1 MTKPVVVG
9 IGEILWDI
17 LPEGKQLG
25 GAPANFAYHAM
36 ALGSRSHIV
45 SAVGDDPP
53 GREILEHLRRSGLD
67 PEYIAVD
74 AQHPTG
80 VVTVEVD
87 AKGVPAFSIREKV
100 AWDNI
105 VFTGRA
111 RGLAASAD
119 AVCFG
124 TLAQRSAQSRGSI
137 RRFLESVSQNCLCI
151 YDVNLRQEYYSGEII
166 RESLR
171 QCDVLKLNDQELP
184 VVAEVLSVSGSEP
197 EILARIIGDYQLKLV
212 ALTLGG
218 KGSRLVSRTGSSFME
233 ALNVPVVDTVGAGDA
248 FAAALTVGLL
258 RQLPLR
264 EIHENARRLAGF
276 VCTRHGAVPELAAIH
291 EFMGIV

>member
-1 MTKPVVVG
+1 MKKPVVVG

-45 SAVGDDPP
+45 SAVGHDPP
-53 GREILEHLRRSGLD
+53 GRDILEHLRRSGLD

-80 VVTVEVD
+80 VVTVQVD
-87 AKGVPAFSIREKV
+87 AKGVPSFTIREMV

-111 RGLAASAD
+111 GDLASTAD

-124 TLAQRSAQSRGSI
+124 TLAQRSETSRGSI
-137 RRFLESVSQNCLCI
+137 RRFLESVSEDCLCI
-151 YDVNLRQEYYSGEII
+151 YDVNLRQGYYS
-166 RESLR
+166 
-171 QCDVLKLNDQELP
+171 
-184 VVAEVLSVSGSEP
+184 
-197 EILARIIGDYQLKLV
+197 
-212 ALTLGG
+212 
-218 KGSRLVSRTGSSFME
+218 
-233 ALNVPVVDTVGAGDA
+233 NVT
-248 FAAALTVGLL
+248 
-258 RQLPLR
+258 
-264 EIHENARRLAGF
+264 
-276 VCTRHGAVPELAAIH
+276 C
-291 EFMGIV
+291 